1 MEAAGGEGA
10 PQARGMPL
18 LRELLIA
25 AAVLA
30 FFVVW
35 VILLA
40 EVWSA
45 AEGKPPELDDLL
57 VGAGAGLAG
66 AIGAG
71 FALAMG
77 LEKKKPDDQSLAVGA
92 TALPRF
98 DPGKARSWILTVG
111 IYGYAAVS
119 AGALVTWLVNRDET
133 PKEIQALAVGFA
145 GYVLSLVTSAFSAV
159 RAAD

>member
-1 MEAAGGEGA
+1 VEPAGGDGG
-10 PQARGMPL
+10 PQPHGMSL
-18 LRELLIA
+18 LRELMIA

-35 VILLA
+35 VVLLA
-40 EVWSA
+40 KVWNA
-45 AEGKPPELDDLL
+45 PDDKPPELDDLL

-77 LEKKKPDDQSLAVGA
+77 LEKKKPDDESLAYGPG
-92 TALPRF
+92 LPRF
-98 DPGKARSWILTVG
+98 DPEKTRSWILTVG
-111 IYGYAAVS
+111 IYGYAALS
-119 AGALVTWLVNRDET
+119 ATALATWLLNQDET
-133 PKEIQALAVGFA
+133 PKEIQALAIGFA

-159 RAAD
+159 QAAD

>member
-1 MEAAGGEGA
+1 MEAAGGGGA
-10 PQARGMPL
+10 QPPPGISL

-25 AAVLA
+25 AAVAA

-40 EVWSA
+40 EVWNA
-45 AEGKPPELDDLL
+45 ADGKPPELDDLL

-77 LEKKKPDDQSLAVGA
+77 IEKKKPDDQSLAYRA
-92 TALPRF
+92 TALPRV
-98 DPGKARSWILTVG
+98 DPGKARSWILAVG
-111 IYGYAAVS
+111 IYGYAVLSAV
-119 AGALVTWLVNRDET
+119 ALLTWLLNRDET